1 MPPTLFDIPKI
12 CKRQSS
18 VAKFRHFDI
27 RFSENVDMSDE
38 FKKLSAGQILARNL
52 REIMDRQ
59 GLNQTRIAERGGLFP
74 SQVSE
79 TLNLISSPTIE
90 TAEKLAKGAGVH
102 LWELLVD
109 NVAIRERVI
118 RQALASPAANDEP
131 EKVRPLRAKKA
142 IAARSR
148 RKKGGRPD
156 EAQP

>member
-1 MPPTLFDIPKI
+1 ME
-12 CKRQSS
+12 
-18 VAKFRHFDI
+18 RH
-27 RFSENVDMSDE
+27 
-38 FKKLSAGQILARNL
+38 
-52 REIMDRQ
+52 

-90 TAEKLAKGAGVH
+90 TAEKLAKGAGVQ

-109 NVAIRERVI
+109 NDAVRERAI
-118 RQALASPAANDEP
+118 RQALGAPAANDEP

-148 RKKGGRPD
+148 RKKPTQPD
-156 EAQP
+156 GAQP